1 MVHHED
7 YTHEL
12 EQEGRVETALI
23 GLRYVGPK
31 SSVAPNTPRQNGGW
45 PGTQTFQGGA
55 PADRNDDGKVIERE
69 PGPLQI
75 GLNPDW
81 LDDSVEGGSLVGL
94 EALPDFEVIYDEAE
108 IAKAI
113 LGQNYLPPTVFGTP
127 RQQSGSGQRVA
138 PDYEVRQAVFD
149 HLGLDDIGSGP
160 GSHETYREQ
169 LAEVAGVDLDDGED
183 TVESSRVQALQ
194 NDHTRAALKDA
205 VDVLREGPDEIT
217 LQGGK
222 AEFAEWLA
230 QQDQQDVRAAL
241 NGEYD
246 VESEEVEDDAG
257 EGGGEE

>member
-23 GLRYVGPK
+23 GLRYTGSK

-45 PGTQTFQGGA
+45 PGTRTFQGG
-55 PADRNDDGKVIERE
+55 PPTDRDENGKVVARD
-69 PGPLQI
+69 PGPIQI

-94 EALPDFEVIYDEAE
+94 EALPDFEVIYDETA
-108 IAKAI
+108 IAKAM
-113 LGQNYLPPTVFGTP
+113 LEKNYLPPSVFGSPPDQT
-127 RQQSGSGQRVA
+127 GGERVT
-138 PDYEVRQAVFD
+138 PDYEVRQAVFE
-149 HLGLDDIGSGP
+149 HLDLDDIGSGP

-169 LAEVAGVDLDDGED
+169 LAEIADVDLDEDED
-183 TVESSRVQALQ
+183 TVESGRVQELQ
-194 NDHTRAALKDA
+194 ADHTRADLKDA
-205 VDVLREGPDEIT
+205 VDALRAGPDEIT

-230 QQDQQDVRAAL
+230 QQDPRDVRAAL
-241 NGEYD
+241 AGEYD
-246 VESEEVEDDAG
+246 ADESDEDAGSEE
-257 EGGGEE
+257 